1 MSLDTWH
8 VQIMVLGAS
17 ESRTLVGSQNWLDLG
32 QDNLV
37 WFGSLFSWNLL
48 PLDS

>member
-1 MSLDTWH
+1 M
-8 VQIMVLGAS
+8 QIMVLGAS

-32 QDNLV
+32 QDDFV
-37 WFGSLFSWNLL
+37 WFGSLFSLNPL